1 MAQNFWM
8 WDVRTKEC
16 LFSDEWCRNL
26 GYEPNELTHH
36 EDTWLSLVHDSS
48 KQLVFDK
55 LGPVLIGELDFYSCK
70 YRLRHKDNSYI
81 WHLDTGRVI
90 ERDNEGRAT
99 IMEGHDIKIAC

>member
-1 MAQNFWM
+1 M
-8 WDVRTKEC
+8 RTKEC

-48 KQLVFDK
+48 RQLVFDK
-55 LGPVLIGELDFYSCK
+55 LGPVLSGELGLDFYSCK
-70 YRLRHKDNSYI
+70 YRLRHKNSSYI
-81 WHLDTGRVI
+81 WHLDTGRVT
-90 ERDNEGRAT
+90 ERDNEGKAT